1 MTTQPVL
8 KCFVCFRFLSDV
20 TAGAG
25 ESTTS
30 CQPRAPHSK
39 HGPKLPADWQEAKP
53 VGNDAQ
59 SCRSS
64 KLKNA
69 SNSGQRVASRPAPPS
84 NYIQTV
90 HIPTV

>member
-1 MTTQPVL
+1 
-8 KCFVCFRFLSDV
+8 KCFVCFHFLSDV

-30 CQPRAPHSK
+30 CQPRAPHTK

-53 VGNDAQ
+53 AGNDPP
-59 SCRSS
+59 SRRSS

-69 SNSGQRVASRPAPPS
+69 SNSGQRVASRPAPTVKLYS
-84 NYIQTV
+84 NCTYTHRLRKFRMQ
-90 HIPTV
+90 